1 MKSRTARVR
10 AYAPDPDAPGQACD
24 APGCDGAGHYRAP
37 KSRQSLRE
45 YWWFCLDHVR
55 LYNSGWDYYRGM
67 SPGEIEAEIR
77 SDTSWQRP
85 TWPLGSLGG
94 AILEDERVLDPL
106 KLLAEGKL
114 KRGRRG
120 EETNRPPAELRE
132 PLSHLSLSWPL
143 TLDQLKSRY
152 KELAK
157 KLHPDAN
164 GGDREAEDK
173 LKTINAA
180 YATLRRKLV
189 ESAPL
194 QA

>member
-10 AYAPDPDAPGQACD
+10 AYAPDPDAPGQTCD
-24 APGCDGAGHYRAP
+24 APGCDGSGHYRAP
-37 KSRQSLRE
+37 KSRESLRE

-67 SPGEIEAEIR
+67 TAVQIEAEIR
-77 SDTSWQRP
+77 ADTSWQRP

-94 AILEDERVLDPL
+94 NMLEDERLLDPL
-106 KLLAEGKL
+106 QLLGASKM
-114 KRGRRG
+114 RRRG
-120 EETNRPPAELRE
+120 PEDQNRPPPELRE
-132 PLSHLSLSWPL
+132 PLSHLSLGWPL
-143 TLDQLKSRY
+143 TIDELKARY

-164 GGDREAEDK
+164 GGNREAEDR

-180 YATLRRKLV
+180 YATLRRKLNN
-189 ESAPL
+189 EASAS
-194 QA
+194 A